1 MSDAAVEQR
10 AQRPLVVRLVGG
22 LVRAVF
28 VEPVRG
34 GTLSLRH
41 HSAGVAGITIAVV
54 LIYAGVLV
62 AVIAARPLR
71 EASDFAADTSRGD
84 VTVIPELLAPGLL
97 ALIGLALALVLAGSQ
112 RGHPVLRAVV
122 LLGVAAI
129 IGTVILVV
137 PATDGRSLTWWGA
150 AAGLLAT
157 VVYCMTMWRWGSHPA
172 IDFLVLLTLVLG
184 TLALAYSA
192 MVAGQASSELRFDIV
207 TLALLMT
214 YLTLLASPVAFASG
228 LSAVGVGIAAVAWSA
243 DFLRERA
250 RPVTVAVA
258 LALVSAWQCWILWSR
273 LTEDSADWLREL
285 VSALVVAGVGFG
297 VWRRVRVERRAPTD
311 VVADATRF
319 GLPVGYILQSGVV
332 VTALL
337 SLVALGLSAAG
348 RSWDPLTDLTSAL
361 ASPAMATAVR
371 WVTVGAL
378 VVAGLIAARRGRR
391 VLAGIAWVNAI
402 VLASVILTTP
412 DSPLAAWG
420 WTPDA
425 MGDAGL
431 LVAVLLAVA
440 WLLRRTWTSDR
451 AGLLLLIVALSA
463 LAREAN
469 VLETP
474 MGFLLGASATG
485 LLVFGMAWSMLT
497 GGADHHVAGRWLPA
511 DRRLLLFLGESM
523 YAMAIVAWAIIG
535 KEGGSASSLSAFAAL
550 AVLTLGTS
558 LVLASVYAQ
567 ANPRSRPP
575 GPTPA
580 EVHQMVV

>member
-1 MSDAAVEQR
+1 MSDATVEQEI
-10 AQRPLVVRLVGG
+10 QRPLFVRLVGG
-22 LVRAVF
+22 VVRAVL
-28 VEPVRG
+28 VEPVRD
-34 GTLSLRH
+34 GTLNLRA
-41 HSAGVAGITIAVV
+41 HSAGVAGIAIAVV
-54 LIYAGVLV
+54 IIYAGVLV
-62 AVIAARPLR
+62 AVVAARPLR

-84 VTVIPELLAPGLL
+84 ITVIPELLAPGLL
-97 ALIGLALALVLAGSQ
+97 VLIGLALALVLAGSQ
-112 RGHPVLRAVV
+112 RGHPVLRVVV

-137 PATDGRSLTWWGA
+137 PSTDGRSATWWA
-150 AAGLLAT
+150 AVGGLVA
-157 VVYCMTMWRWGSHPA
+157 VVAYCMSMWRWGNHPA
-172 IDFLVLLTLVLG
+172 IDFLMLLTLVLG
-184 TLALAYSA
+184 TLALAYTA

-243 DFLRERA
+243 DYLRERA
-250 RPVTVAVA
+250 RPVTVAVSLGVVA
-258 LALVSAWQCWILWSR
+258 AWQGWVLVSR
-273 LTEDSADWLREL
+273 LTQHPTDWLREL
-285 VSALVVAGVGFG
+285 ISALVVAGVGFG
-297 VWRRVRVERRAPTD
+297 VWRRVRAGRRTPTD
-311 VVADATRF
+311 VVSDATRF

-348 RSWDPLTDLTSAL
+348 RSWDPLTDLTSVL
-361 ASPAMATAVR
+361 ASPVMASVVR
-371 WVTVGAL
+371 WATVAAL
-378 VVAGLIAARRGRR
+378 VIAGLVASRRGHR

-402 VLASVILTTP
+402 VLASVILTAP
-412 DSPLAAWG
+412 DSVLAAWA

-431 LVAVLLAVA
+431 LVSVALAVA
-440 WLLRRTWTSDR
+440 WLVSRTWTSDR

-474 MGFLLGASATG
+474 MGFLIGASATG
-485 LLVFGMAWSMLT
+485 LLVFGLAWSLLT

-511 DRRLLLFLGESM
+511 DRRLLLFLGESL

-567 ANPRSRPP
+567 AAPR
-575 GPTPA
+575 TPA
-580 EVHQMVV
+580 ADAS